1 MKEFQGRKKEKI
13 KEFLGGVGAFK
24 IIKKP
29 FSIIICKTL
38 FKKRNEL
45 NNMLEIQQNHKQN
58 R

>member
-24 IIKKP
+24 IIKNP

-38 FKKRNEL
+38 FKQRNEL